1 MVVFSFAVCALGTWK
16 NGGRQ
21 WWWAVVPNL
30 WRTGDDGEREGR
42 TVGWEASRRSLRTSR
57 SFLCDSSGVKGRLV
71 LLGSFLGGIRR
82 RTERSLEKKEKKK
95 TRRWELEQKRILG
108 VKSLGDNK
116 GELSCWN
123 GDGDCGESV
132 VERPQ
137 VNAWCVPLRLVVQ
150 SDRCRRDFE
159 RERERKFER
168 WLWSL

>member
-1 MVVFSFAVCALGTWK
+1 
-16 NGGRQ
+16 
-21 WWWAVVPNL
+21 
-30 WRTGDDGEREGR
+30 
-42 TVGWEASRRSLRTSR
+42 
-57 SFLCDSSGVKGRLV
+57 